1 MGDSTTMNPERYIC
15 VALAAPFVVACATD
29 VPPALE
35 NEVDLQATW
44 TEAKAEVL
52 VQQKAGRD
60 DSACQDVADDAKDEV
75 TDSCKAAQKLVNDL
89 PRGPHCCK
97 KGVSLV
103 TKANQ
108 NLDKARSASNDC
120 QTKLTKLYDTT
131 VTFNNVKYSQ
141 LKDGKCH
148 HSFFTGS
155 SYRNTKKA
163 IENQKKKCNKKKGE
177 ITALK
182 KAVEDTKENRDKLRN
197 QCRTRTKKNMKSM

>member
-15 VALAAPFVVACATD
+15 VALAALFVVACATD

-44 TEAKAEVL
+44 TEAKA
-52 VQQKAGRD
+52 
-60 DSACQDVADDAKDEV
+60 EV